1 MSNDILVEKG
11 IYGTLDV
18 RQVKQQVAVTQ
29 DLMRSVLWEGQ
40 HSSSHSALRGL
51 GEPPFIRRATC
62 SDTDCGAMRAGY
74 VFL

>member
-1 MSNDILVEKG
+1 MSNDIVVEKG

-62 SDTDCGAMRAGY
+62 FDTDCGAMRAGY